1 MSGELK
7 QLLFLS
13 SFDLLLISGPFV
25 FDLVP
30 KTFSLDGVC
39 RRKHS
44 NAPPVADEV
53 KARLFAGV
61 VAGLEDTLSWL
72 LLRLL
77 GRTCVT
83 KQSRVATL
91 NFPAVTWNTHLR

>member
-1 MSGELK
+1 M
-7 QLLFLS
+7 
-13 SFDLLLISGPFV
+13 
-25 FDLVP
+25 FDLVQ

-44 NAPPVADEV
+44 NAPPAADDA
-53 KARLFAGV
+53 KAPLFAGV
-61 VAGLEDTLSWL
+61 AAGLEDTLSWL
-72 LLRLL
+72 LLHLL
-77 GRTCVT
+77 RTCVT